1 VAGVASRVE
10 REMVQAV
17 TAVEELLDRAV
28 AATVAD
34 RSPAP
39 ARETAAL
46 VERMDARAEDAD
58 VDGPIELLATLTL
71 VGRLA
76 ALRDA
81 PADGTDRVAAALTW
95 VEEALGRRC
104 RARAA
109 FVSALLVTED
119 AADDVA
125 RYRDALRGEF
135 LPALLWLL
143 AGADQAA
150 GTPAR

>member
-1 VAGVASRVE
+1 
-10 REMVQAV
+10 MVQAV
-17 TAVEELLDRAV
+17 TAVEELLDRAL
-28 AATVAD
+28 AATTAD

-46 VERMDARAEDAD
+46 IGRMDARVEDTEI
-58 VDGPIELLATLTL
+58 DGPIELLATLTL

-81 PADGTDRVAAALTW
+81 PGPPGAERVAAALGW

-109 FVSALLVTED
+109 FVSALLVTPD
-119 AADDVA
+119 AADDVT
-125 RYRDALRGEF
+125 RYREALRGEF

-143 AGADQAA
+143 AGAGRLTGAGPTPAAAA
-150 GTPAR
+150 G